1 MSDARAQ
8 ARAPTETVSLADE
21 PATPWAPRRPGSL
34 ARRVLPLALAL
45 GLLAFVLA
53 RIDFAAFT
61 AALARVDHVGFV
73 LFTTLWL
80 AALLVWDGFGSY
92 VAYRSI
98 ARGVGLWDLVLY
110 RSASYLPGLLNYH
123 VSQGFLTYVL
133 SRLGGVPIP
142 RMAGATLL
150 SYAGW
155 FGCLLGCVA
164 MALPFAGQ
172 PYGYSVGI
180 VLAGLAYLALIAA
193 RPRLFARSSLLAP
206 LFEAGLSGHA
216 VALAARF
223 PHFAWLV
230 LGHWVALAF
239 FGVRVPALDAL
250 VELPILLVVSTLP
263 ITPQGFGTRDAVAG
277 AFFAKLAPGA
287 TQEERLA
294 QVAACTTSWGVL
306 LTLLSFVLGLVAM
319 RFVNQR
325 LELRAE
331 GRWRVGEDSSPGS
344 SPRQGD

>member
-1 MSDARAQ
+1 MSDPRAQ
-8 ARAPTETVSLADE
+8 AGASAEAVSLADE
-21 PATPWAPRRPGSL
+21 AESPWAPRRPGSL
-34 ARRVLPLALAL
+34 VRRALPLVLAL
-45 GLLAFVLA
+45 GLLGFVLS
-53 RIDFAAFT
+53 RIDFRSFT
-61 AALARVDHVGFV
+61 EALARVNHVGFV
-73 LFTTLWL
+73 AFTTLWL
-80 AALLVWDGFGSY
+80 AVLLVWDGFGSY

-164 MALPFAGQ
+164 IALPFAGQ
-172 PYGYSVGI
+172 PPGYSLGI
-180 VLAGLAYLALIAA
+180 MALGLAYLGLIVL
-193 RPRLFARSSLLAP
+193 RPRLLARSSLLAP

-277 AFFAKLAPGA
+277 AFFAEVAPGA
-287 TQEERLA
+287 TAEERLA

-319 RFVNQR
+319 RFVNRR

-331 GRWRVGEDSSPGS
+331 GAWRVGEPSASNPSPS
-344 SPRQGD
+344 RSD

>member
-344 SPRQGD
+344 SPSRGD